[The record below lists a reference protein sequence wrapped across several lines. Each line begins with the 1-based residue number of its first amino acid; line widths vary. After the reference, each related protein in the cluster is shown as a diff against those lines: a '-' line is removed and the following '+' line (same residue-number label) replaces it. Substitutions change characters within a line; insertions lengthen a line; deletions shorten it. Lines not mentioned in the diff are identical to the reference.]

1 MMESSAVHSPALRWI
16 VLDPV
21 GWAAVSLRSRWTVRV
36 HDEVLVVDFV
46 LSSSSTSQPMIVV
59 QVDLVRVAV
68 VVVERPEVDMS
79 KLLVVAHMSA
89 VLVLQFFGWLV
100 G

>member
-1 MMESSAVHSPALRWI
+1 
-16 VLDPV
+16 
-21 GWAAVSLRSRWTVRV
+21 
-36 HDEVLVVDFV
+36 
-46 LSSSSTSQPMIVV
+46 MIVV